1 MRFEITML
9 VGPALGAVIGYFTNY
24 IAVKML
30 FRPLHPVYIG
40 KWQLPFTPGI
50 IPKGK
55 ARLARA
61 VGGAVGD
68 VLLTQED
75 FEKLLLS
82 EHAQGMVKNQVH
94 LLYQK
99 GIQNQDSL
107 KDSVSNMVNP
117 EAVDRFLVGAADR
130 VGGLLYQKITEM
142 NLGSLVGEKVVEI
155 VRQKVQG
162 TLFAMMIND
171 KVISSIEQLVEEEF
185 NQYLTEHGEEL
196 IRTKTE
202 EEIYAFAEKSV
213 SELLDS
219 LPVSEEEL
227 ERVVGAVYERVVTKY
242 FGSIMKHIPISQIVE
257 DKINSM
263 DVMEVENLTLSV
275 MKKELNSIVNLGAL
289 IGLIIGCV
297 NLLF

>member
-1 MRFEITML
+1 MTFDITML

-30 FRPLHPVYIG
+30 FRPLYPVYVG

-55 ARLARA
+55 ARLAKA

-68 VLLTQED
+68 VLLTQKD

-82 EHAQGMVKNQVH
+82 EHAQDMVKNQVH

-107 KDSVSNMVNP
+107 KDSVSSMVNP
-117 EAVDRFLVGAADR
+117 DAVDRFLVGAADR
-130 VGGLLYQKITEM
+130 VGGLLYQKVTEM

-196 IRTKTE
+196 IRAKTE
-202 EEIYAFAEKSV
+202 EEIAAFAEKSV

-227 ERVVGAVYERVVTKY
+227 EHAVGAVYERVITRY
-242 FGSIMKHIPISQIVE
+242 FGSIMKHIPISRIVE

-263 DVMEVENLTLSV
+263 DVMDVENLTLSV

>member
-1 MRFEITML
+1 MFDITIL

-68 VLLTQED
+68 VLLTKED

-82 EHAQGMVKNQVH
+82 ENAQNMVKNQIH
-94 LLYQK
+94 TLYQN
-99 GIQNQDSL
+99 GLQNQDSL
-107 KDSVSNMVNP
+107 KDSVSQMVNP
-117 EAVDRFLVGAADR
+117 EAMEHFLAGSANTISAV
-130 VGGLLYQKITEM
+130 LYKKITEM
-142 NLGSLVGEKVVEI
+142 DLGNIVGEKVAEI

-162 TLFAMMIND
+162 TFLAMMVND
-171 KVISSIEQLVEEEF
+171 KLISGIERIVEEEF
-185 NQYLTEHGEEL
+185 NQYLAEHGEEL
-196 IRTKTE
+196 IHTKTE
-202 EEIYAFAEKSV
+202 EEIYALAGKSV
-213 SELLDS
+213 SETISS
-219 LPVSEEEL
+219 LPVSEKEL
-227 ERVVGAVYERVVTKY
+227 EQAATAIYKKLITDYLGA
-242 FGSIMKHIPISQIVE
+242 IMKYIPISRIIE
-257 DKINSM
+257 DKINGM
-263 DVMEVENLTLSV
+263 DVKDVENLALSV
-275 MKKELNSIVNLGAL
+275 MKRELNSIVNLGAL